1 MIREIDAKY
10 WDATSTYGYGGP
22 LVDDT
27 VTTDELDI
35 MLKGLQDFLYEEGC
49 VSLFMRLHPIINKER
64 ERPPAIGKIIKHGL
78 TVASDLTKSEEVRYS
93 PMSRPNY
100 HKIKIELG

>member
-35 MLKGLQDFLYEEGC
+35 MLKGLQDFLYEEG
-49 VSLFMRLHPIINKER
+49 
-64 ERPPAIGKIIKHGL
+64 
-78 TVASDLTKSEEVRYS
+78 
-93 PMSRPNY
+93 
-100 HKIKIELG
+100 